1 MSLPVAMKIMK
12 HHETAS
18 INEATVLRKPAVP
31 DVIDLSKDEAGFRV
45 AKEFPVECWRCGL
58 NISSA
63 SSKSCSLQESTSDTL
78 QLQQLQ
84 MMNCGKD
91 VLAAKSDTWASSDQV
106 KVWRQ
111 KSSLAG
117 ELCRESTVLL
127 DHEEFKSAALV
138 AMYAW
143 SEVIMDGSQC
153 CELLRPPYCGPALL
167 QFFGRSAARG
177 GFSGGSFL
185 ALISSLIAALTEL
198 LRSWMKDV
206 CRVTTAVFGVQ
217 VDGHMAEDHSL
228 RGLYGA
234 AHFAESAASL
244 FAQLYKRFGFQA
256 DNVRNQFD
264 HLLSLWRSHCAM
276 LADLDLEV
284 EDEEELE
291 EAAELL
297 EGFRA
302 WRHRLSE
309 ELQEPLS
316 RSSVTLCQVRWAQVP
331 LGDWLDSESSP
342 KHLAA
347 SLAMKHLAEV
357 ARDPRQGRCGRAF
370 QGVPDEIR
378 FSSGV
383 RVTYLL
389 VWGEAGNLRF
399 MPEVIYFLTELTL
412 GADGEPYQ
420 AGAEEWSRE
429 VEDRSKDRPAV
440 AFCPARVP
448 SVDGVAGLV
457 EEGRPGVDGVIFDEW
472 YQILDESFLFLF
484 DEWISPDRASGVGP
498 EEREKLPTFH
508 TGYEA
513 FLPPDAANYDDWNEF
528 FANVGLLR
536 RGMARLFE
544 SEHPKRFAVFQ
555 AKGGIEEDANDP
567 LQEVQGMQLTW
578 QHFGIWLLHTL
589 LFFTGLCVVAE
600 EPKDD
605 AETLAGHGIAV
616 RFSGLGLLA
625 PLHALMLMVARI
637 YTSGPALRSSIRGIG
652 CMCAHLSRGLLW
664 LSPLVTYLAV
674 RFSQVRPRRLCRL
687 QVVRYFF
694 WFVVLAAKFLIAVV
708 LFRAVFEL
716 ILDLQLEPLG
726 RATSR
731 DVLIAWYSTV
741 WTRDLLIWIWL
752 WFSSFFIF
760 CADTQLWFTV
770 GCSLL
775 GVAAFLSQRG
785 CRVCHFALEDAVH
798 ELPWRF
804 QEKVLRYA
812 PSAKQAF
819 AKTWNLV
826 IHHMTKEQKIN
837 VRDSG
842 ELSYDYVMSEEPEP
856 PVLFNRENCLERASK
871 HYCYMSDTR
880 EWPVNKELQWR
891 FLALSRGL
899 GLPMP
904 RPYRVPYVPTLTA
917 VIPHFEEPILLQP
930 EDLYS
935 EAPGEARDLGHLIDY
950 LRIKYATWF
959 NYPEVQLQL
968 PDYSTTLKFSSND
981 LEYHIPFALY
991 SSIGVARPDVRRRRS
1006 VGSSAISESEQ
1017 GRTAFQTA
1025 VKLGH
1030 DDVVQI
1036 LASARADPNGH
1047 SCDGT
1052 PLASAAFREYESM
1065 VDVLLHLRAAVNAP
1079 FHHCLPAYRQL
1090 WQLQI
1095 RAIFGWS
1102 ASFRAG
1108 ASCQPSASSLTQRR
1122 GCRTN
1127 LLSCACRCRSCD
1139 ALLEGSIQDC
1149 GATSL
1154 LLAKRGHTETVK
1166 LIEHGDLHLG
1176 LHAIA
1181 DLVADG
1187 GRNLQADAK
1196 RIEEEP
1202 PQVEDADSKVFESF
1216 CRVKFYYSTTM
1227 HCFCFTSFR
1236 EPAVVCCGIQRT
1248 PATCSDASCPCSCRL
1263 GGRSVEWGGE
1273 ALAERGLLMP
1283 GGQRAWQPRRPPM
1296 VATEDAAPT
1305 SEDPLG
1311 DGQWTTPSASVQP
1324 RSQPEEWEWGDE
1336 NWEVVY
1342 LTEGDFGT
1350 GGLHPPYGRLG
1361 PEMLLTDEPNTI
1373 EETFVLENLQG
1384 GLDGGVDCDLRQSCI
1399 AETTKETCGRT
1410 VEQCLMTE
1418 VRQSAALPA
1427 GPADSFLA
1435 IVDTAC
1441 TKSVAGHDWFERYAD
1456 WAAAHGYEVCTEDR
1470 EEHFRFGASK
1480 LFVSTFLVKA
1490 WFAICGVFFKL
1501 DIAIVP
1507 CSVPLLFS
1515 RPVLASLGMQYNL
1528 AAEQVD
1534 LEVLGLRN
1542 VQLQTC
1548 ASGHPSLLVSDCEGR
1563 KIPCHAPQ
1571 RRVGE
1576 LHLVAE
1582 EAYMSVDVPVRDAG
1596 ITYSKSELGRDP
1608 EALAL
1613 IPKKG
1618 AAEMTESDIVDDNE
1632 DSSEQIQALEKQI
1645 VTETYEAGGI
1655 QHRGSDEEPVGQSIY
1670 ETGGDQY
1677 QGFELEEDSGLIA
1690 EGAADHT
1697 YEPGGDQE
1705 SASEEDSLP
1714 PGRLSR
1720 IDDFEVIEDDN
1731 VTSSGNET
1739 MSPRARA
1746 RHGIRR
1752 RRAEQRTNMRKVR
1765 DGVMNVFQILMA
1777 TSVMLAGWAESV
1789 VDEHPDIERLT
1800 NFPAARYADL
1810 DMCQYSLTSSMDGR
1824 PLKKAMSL
1832 LTNNEIFANAM
1843 GRKCHDAGHDHR
1855 PIQGKDTSFSSA
1867 YPTAFANAVVRAY
1880 DKAMREGRS
1889 VFENFPTETPSV
1901 DQAEDTH
1908 IGRTDSVNDE
1918 DDDAFYE
1925 LDSAD
1930 EIDAGAP
1937 ARYFTLN
1944 SEGDTTAASL
1954 TGAARRYRIELPGY
1968 PILSDGKADNQN
1980 HALPFSRGTI
1990 TQCVDANQGAYFEQ
2004 MLLLPNALGEFRWK
2018 AKRIVGFPEH
2028 ITSDLGSVGDFA
2040 AGSETAFCTLLQRS
2054 YAVLG
2059 ARMHYGHPDLMNKQY
2074 MMQQGGIS
2082 KGTRT
2087 LNLSED
2093 IFAGLDFVLRADGR
2107 EICHKEYFHLSKG
2120 RDLGFNSVLK
2130 FFSKLS
2136 SGSGEQLLTRQM
2148 CRLGQLM
2155 SLPEVL
2161 TLYYAHAGYY
2171 LTQFLLSWVMPTVLF
2186 TWSLV
2191 LASDCDAHFAAF
2203 EPSCGRRPAP
2213 ELMGRM
2219 LASIYTYALLVLVL
2233 LATALPL
2240 FMEEWLER
2248 SFKIAAQRLLKQVF
2262 TLSFLMFVFQAKIIG
2277 FYVVNELRYGG
2288 AKYISTGRSLPTER
2302 RPFIRPVPNKVD
2314 EYEGLYLDYAI
2325 QAFYD
2330 GLTLLIASIMVSGLG
2345 GMEPVN
2351 PYRGGLSALWA
2362 CIGLTIISWL
2372 YAPFV
2377 FNPHQFARRHI
2388 LEDRRVLCHFF
2399 WKNWGAGWIRW
2410 YEEYQ
2415 LKPRTGLSISMLD
2428 FNFLVFFLGVSVWF
2442 AVVNHKVSMMQVIF
2456 SSQAYMKEVAAVTLL
2471 PPIFTSWI
2479 SCFLVS
2485 QITRVVSSIRR
2496 RCCHAQGESTWD
2508 VLRPLVP
2515 FFAFLVVAL
2524 EVFEALA
2531 ALEILRRMQ
2540 RWKDFLAGPQS
2551 RRDGAAPL
2559 FFCFCSLRPARL
2571 ESFGGRCIAMGS
2583 NAGTKPMNTAISLV
2597 GHEVVVMRP
2606 QYEKCSRSVAMC

>member
-1 MSLPVAMKIMK
+1 MGFRWPWTILLLGQQVAAHRCGKSEK
-12 HHETAS
+12 TDAGGHSCGGRVDWLVQHE
-18 INEATVLRKPAVP
+18 
-31 DVIDLSKDEAGFRV
+31 DLSKDEAGFRV

-84 MMNCGKD
+84 MMNCGKVQKASVQFQD

-153 CELLRPPYCGPALL
+153 CELLRPPYCLQAQWSWATLAVAILL
-167 QFFGRSAARG
+167 
-177 GFSGGSFL
+177 GGSFL
-185 ALISSLIAALTEL
+185 ALISSLIAALTAKAPRPAARAAPRSPRPARAVPKPEPLGRTAEEIYQEL
-198 LRSWMKDV
+198 LRSWMK
-206 CRVTTAVFGVQ
+206 
-217 VDGHMAEDHSL
+217 DHSL

-291 EAAELL
+291 EAVVNEKTLLHEALNSMHAELL

-357 ARDPRQGRCGRAF
+357 
-370 QGVPDEIR
+370 
-378 FSSGV
+378 
-383 RVTYLL
+383 VTYLL

-420 AGAEEWSRE
+420 VEGPTSCCFLSRMI
-429 VEDRSKDRPAV
+429 RP
-440 AFCPARVP
+440 
-448 SVDGVAGLV
+448 SYK
-457 EEGRPGVDGVIFDEW
+457 VIFDEW
-472 YQILDESFLFLF
+472 YQSLEFKQVST
-484 DEWISPDRASGVGP
+484 EDRASGVGP

-555 AKGGIEEDANDP
+555 EFNLSKM
-567 LQEVQGMQLTW
+567 LSSQKTKTHREVHSFWGVFAST
-578 QHFGIWLLHTL
+578 HRIWLLHTL

-674 RFSQVRPRRLCRL
+674 RFSQGIDIDQQIIRYLLIAHGLVSVWALISLLFFANRTSDVPYQVRPRRLCRL

-950 LRIKYATWF
+950 LRIKYMDEFKNLAQNFSVPGGVRNWSRYSPPQWKATCIWASMR
-959 NYPEVQLQL
+959 LQ
-968 PDYSTTLKFSSND
+968 TLWRTVAGICK
-981 LEYHIPFALY
+981 YH
-991 SSIGVARPDVRRRRS
+991 
-1006 VGSSAISESEQ
+1006 
-1017 GRTAFQTA
+1017 
-1025 VKLGH
+1025 
-1030 DDVVQI
+1030 
-1036 LASARADPNGH
+1036 
-1047 SCDGT
+1047 
-1052 PLASAAFREYESM
+1052 
-1065 VDVLLHLRAAVNAP
+1065 
-1079 FHHCLPAYRQL
+1079 
-1090 WQLQI
+1090 
-1095 RAIFGWS
+1095 
-1102 ASFRAG
+1102 
-1108 ASCQPSASSLTQRR
+1108 
-1122 GCRTN
+1122 
-1127 LLSCACRCRSCD
+1127 D
-1139 ALLEGSIQDC
+1139 ALLLLHELQGTCSGLLWHPED
-1149 GATSL
+1149 TSDVFRCL
-1154 LLAKRGHTETVK
+1154 VSMQLYSYSSSVQREQVNEMLERFPPNLKIAYIDHEDTDECA
-1166 LIEHGDLHLG
+1166 ILH
-1176 LHAIA
+1176 
-1181 DLVADG
+1181 
-1187 GRNLQADAK
+1187 
-1196 RIEEEP
+1196 
-1202 PQVEDADSKVFESF
+1202 PQQ
-1216 CRVKFYYSTTM
+1216 RRRYYS
-1227 HCFCFTSFR
+1227 CLIDR
-1236 EPAVVCCGIQRT
+1236 
-1248 PATCSDASCPCSCRL
+1248 SC
-1263 GGRSVEWGGE
+1263 
-1273 ALAERGLLMP
+1273 
-1283 GGQRAWQPRRPPM
+1283 
-1296 VATEDAAPT
+1296 
-1305 SEDPLG
+1305 
-1311 DGQWTTPSASVQP
+1311 
-1324 RSQPEEWEWGDE
+1324 
-1336 NWEVVY
+1336 
-1342 LTEGDFGT
+1342 
-1350 GGLHPPYGRLG
+1350 
-1361 PEMLLTDEPNTI
+1361 
-1373 EETFVLENLQG
+1373 
-1384 GLDGGVDCDLRQSCI
+1384 
-1399 AETTKETCGRT
+1399 
-1410 VEQCLMTE
+1410 
-1418 VRQSAALPA
+1418 
-1427 GPADSFLA
+1427 
-1435 IVDTAC
+1435 
-1441 TKSVAGHDWFERYAD
+1441 
-1456 WAAAHGYEVCTEDR
+1456 
-1470 EEHFRFGASK
+1470 
-1480 LFVSTFLVKA
+1480 
-1490 WFAICGVFFKL
+1490 
-1501 DIAIVP
+1501 
-1507 CSVPLLFS
+1507 
-1515 RPVLASLGMQYNL
+1515 
-1528 AAEQVD
+1528 
-1534 LEVLGLRN
+1534 
-1542 VQLQTC
+1542 
-1548 ASGHPSLLVSDCEGR
+1548 
-1563 KIPCHAPQ
+1563 
-1571 RRVGE
+1571 
-1576 LHLVAE
+1576 
-1582 EAYMSVDVPVRDAG
+1582 
-1596 ITYSKSELGRDP
+1596 
-1608 EALAL
+1608 
-1613 IPKKG
+1613 
-1618 AAEMTESDIVDDNE
+1618 
-1632 DSSEQIQALEKQI
+1632 
-1645 VTETYEAGGI
+1645 
-1655 QHRGSDEEPVGQSIY
+1655 
-1670 ETGGDQY
+1670 
-1677 QGFELEEDSGLIA
+1677 
-1690 EGAADHT
+1690 
-1697 YEPGGDQE
+1697 
-1705 SASEEDSLP
+1705 
-1714 PGRLSR
+1714 
-1720 IDDFEVIEDDN
+1720 
-1731 VTSSGNET
+1731 
-1739 MSPRARA
+1739 
-1746 RHGIRR
+1746 
-1752 RRAEQRTNMRKVR
+1752 
-1765 DGVMNVFQILMA
+1765 
-1777 TSVMLAGWAESV
+1777 
-1789 VDEHPDIERLT
+1789 
-1800 NFPAARYADL
+1800 
-1810 DMCQYSLTSSMDGR
+1810 
-1824 PLKKAMSL
+1824 KKAKNS
-1832 LTNNEIFANAM
+1832 
-1843 GRKCHDAGHDHR
+1843 
-1855 PIQGKDTSFSSA
+1855 TS
-1867 YPTAFANAVVRAY
+1867 AFRL
-1880 DKAMREGRS
+1880 
-1889 VFENFPTETPSV
+1889 P
-1901 DQAEDTH
+1901 
-1908 IGRTDSVNDE
+1908 
-1918 DDDAFYE
+1918 
-1925 LDSAD
+1925 L
-1930 EIDAGAP
+1930 
-1937 ARYFTLN
+1937 
-1944 SEGDTTAASL
+1944 
-1954 TGAARRYRIELPGY
+1954 YRIELPGY

-2540 RWKDFLAGPQS
+2540 RWKDFLAGLILKYLLLEVTIFLAEGLMRS
-2551 RRDGAAPL
+2551 RCAKGCCGRERGLQALYFWILTNRMFRDMLTSSVILSPLLLLSLLNSGFRSCCQTLDLHEFLIYRSTGHRARRRACFGDSDRDTISNTDESQTTSTDASTDEEAPMAP
-2559 FFCFCSLRPARL
+2559 R
-2571 ESFGGRCIAMGS
+2571 
-2583 NAGTKPMNTAISLV
+2583 
-2597 GHEVVVMRP
+2597 MR
-2606 QYEKCSRSVAMC
+2606 